1 MIARR
6 SLLLVPAALAVPAL
20 LEGCATPSGPQ
31 SLDLTIKGGMN
42 QNPDPSGHPS
52 PVGVRIYELREIG
65 RFNRAN
71 VFTLIAHERATLGS
85 DLLHSEQVVIS
96 PGASLT
102 IRRSLPEGARFLA
115 VAVLFRDIDHADWRA
130 SARLAGAG
138 PNKLTLR
145 ITGTSAAL

>member
-6 SLLLVPAALAVPAL
+6 SFLLFPAALAAPAL

-31 SLDLTIKGGMN
+31 SLDLTIKGGAN
-42 QNPDPSGHPS
+42 QNPDPNGQPS
-52 PVGVRIYELREIG
+52 PVGVRIYELRAIG
-65 RFNRAN
+65 RFDRAS
-71 VFTLIAHERATLGS
+71 VFTLIAHEEETLDS

-102 IRRSLPEGARFLA
+102 IRRALPKGARFLA
-115 VAVLFRDIDHADWRA
+115 AAVLFRDIDHANWRA
-130 SARLAGAG
+130 STRLAGAG

-145 ITGTSAAL
+145 ITGTSATF